1 MKAKQADPLQ
11 ERRNEIA
18 RILRQDKEFNP
29 QLTQDV
35 RGMLIREKKH
45 YEKGGNLA
53 SWAIELQKHGAL
65 LADMAADADAKAK
78 ADAAAKAAGEA
89 RAKEIDDALRERI
102 APVDPLTAY
111 KRSVATR
118 TF

>member
-1 MKAKQADPLQ
+1 MTSKQADPLR
-11 ERRNEIA
+11 ERRLELA

-29 QLTQDV
+29 RLTQDV

-45 YEKGGNLA
+45 YEKGGNLQ
-53 SWAIELQKHGAL
+53 SWAAEMQKHEAL

-78 ADAAAKAAGEA
+78 ADAAAAAAGEA
-89 RAKEIDDALRERI
+89 KAKAIDDALRERI
-102 APVDPLTAY
+102 APTDPLTAY